1 MRLRKAAIL
10 LPGDLLL
17 DPDFRVCGKDHGH
30 CLFRCV
36 FGRLLR
42 IRASPL
48 GDTGT
53 VAFHRGSSG
62 AARRLES
69 PQHRFGG
76 NICCRIDSRD
86 TPNHHVLQH
95 RQCRQHG
102 AATAVPVGVNRP
114 ANVTMRERRWPETSH
129 LPCQLPGR
137 RVTAAAHAVGPPHS
151 RRWGMREAVCSPPFA
166 PVIRTP
172 AQPAYLNSDKFF
184 SAS

>member
-36 FGRLLR
+36 FGRLVR

-48 GDTGT
+48 GNTGT

-69 PQHRFGG
+69 PQHRFG
-76 NICCRIDSRD
+76 
-86 TPNHHVLQH
+86 
-95 RQCRQHG
+95 
-102 AATAVPVGVNRP
+102 
-114 ANVTMRERRWPETSH
+114 E
-129 LPCQLPGR
+129 
-137 RVTAAAHAVGPPHS
+137 
-151 RRWGMREAVCSPPFA
+151 
-166 PVIRTP
+166 
-172 AQPAYLNSDKFF
+172 
-184 SAS
+184 